1 MTQTDRN
8 VAQFPTSDP
17 PAKFASGGDGG
28 GDGVSGRLAAIEARL
43 TGLEAHLQ
51 HMATREDIQELR
63 VENAKEHNKT
73 LKWLIGVVVAALVA
87 LVAAV
92 IRTFF

>member
-1 MTQTDRN
+1 
-8 VAQFPTSDP
+8 
-17 PAKFASGGDGG
+17 
-28 GDGVSGRLAAIEARL
+28 
-43 TGLEAHLQ
+43 
-51 HMATREDIQELR
+51 MATREDIKELR

>member
-17 PAKFASGGDGG
+17 PAKFASGGDG
-28 GDGVSGRLAAIEARL
+28 VSGRLAAIEARL
-43 TGLEAHLQ
+43 TGLETYLQ